1 MPSASRSRAGR
12 KAEPRPAK
20 GALTR
25 APRPPAWLTPEARA
39 EWKRIAADVIAS
51 GAFAPVHLPLL
62 ENYAVHLGRVRE
74 LEKAIQATMAAG
86 GDISRL
92 VRLQDA
98 ASKTAIRYGA
108 ELYASPA
115 AGSRLIASSVE
126 EDDDLDDLGLAA

>member
-1 MPSASRSRAGR
+1 M
-12 KAEPRPAK
+12 
-20 GALTR
+20 TR
-25 APRPPAWLTPEARA
+25 APKPPAWLTPEARA
-39 EWKRIAADVIAS
+39 EWKRIAGAVVIS
-51 GAFAPVHLPLL
+51 GAFLPMHLPLL

-115 AGSRLIASSVE
+115 AGSRFVASGA
-126 EDDDLDDLGLAA
+126 EDDADLADMGI